1 MGKRIKL
8 IDLFYYIAWCFLL
21 VGEFYIYKNNQIRNI
36 LSVIAMLFCILV
48 IVMNKYTIKEFFY
61 FIVFLYIAMNIKS
74 NTNTEAVLI
83 LVIFIFASKNRIKKD
98 LFCLIYLVQ
107 IIKFVIYIFL
117 FTPYAYFINNLK
129 DSSDW
134 ITPNGLGLLFFEIVA
149 IYFCYKSFKNKIK
162 VNIVERCTIIAGILI
177 MYAYTGC
184 KTAVV
189 CTIFLLFSDKVDYLI
204 IIGRFIRKNLAKI
217 IICIIVFMVCI
228 AVFNESYDFKSWG
241 TFGARFTSMQI
252 YLKQYQISM
261 WGTLIDR
268 NFGPLDLGYFAM
280 VLQYGIV
287 FSVLFF
293 AGLVILIRKLKNNT
307 ILLNV
312 LISMIMYMLVERS
325 CFSMSRNPLLILFSL
340 LLFSNSLFND
350 KYYKIV
356 REDEDAQK

>member
-1 MGKRIKL
+1 
-8 IDLFYYIAWCFLL
+8 
-21 VGEFYIYKNNQIRNI
+21 
-36 LSVIAMLFCILV
+36 
-48 IVMNKYTIKEFFY
+48 
-61 FIVFLYIAMNIKS
+61 
-74 NTNTEAVLI
+74 
-83 LVIFIFASKNRIKKD
+83 
-98 LFCLIYLVQ
+98 
-107 IIKFVIYIFL
+107 

-134 ITPNGLGLLFFEIVA
+134 ITANGLGLLFFEIVA
-149 IYFCYKSFKNKIK
+149 IYFCYKSFKNKIN
-162 VNIVERCTIIAGILI
+162 VSIVERCTIIVGILI

-184 KTAVV
+184 KTAVI
-189 CTIFLLFSDKVDYLI
+189 CTLFLTFSDKLDYLM
-204 IIGRFIRKNLAKI
+204 IIGKFIRKNLSKI
-217 IICIIVFMVCI
+217 IIGLIIFIICI
-228 AVFNESYDFKSWG
+228 AVFNEAYDFKSWG

-268 NFGPLDLGYFAM
+268 DFGPLDLGYFAM

-325 CFSMSRNPLLILFSL
+325 CFSISRNPLLILFSL
-340 LLFSNSLFND
+340 LFFSNLLYNE
-350 KYYKIV
+350 KNYKIV
-356 REDEDAQK
+356 KEDENV

>member
-8 IDLFYYIAWCFLL
+8 IDLFYYLAWCFLL

-61 FIVFLYIAMNIKS
+61 FIVFLDIAMNIKS

-134 ITPNGLGLLFFEIVA
+134 ITANGLGLLFFEIVA
-149 IYFCYKSFKNKIK
+149 IYFCYKSFKNKIN
-162 VNIVERCTIIAGILI
+162 VSIVERCTIIVGILI

-184 KTAVV
+184 KTAVI
-189 CTIFLLFSDKVDYLI
+189 CTLFLIFSDKLDYLM
-204 IIGRFIRKNLAKI
+204 IIGKFIRKNLSKI
-217 IICIIVFMVCI
+217 IIGLIIFIICI
-228 AVFNESYDFKSWG
+228 AVFNEAYDFKSWG

-268 NFGPLDLGYFAM
+268 DFGPLDLGYFAM
-280 VLQYGIV
+280 VLQYGSV
-287 FSVLFF
+287 FSVIFV
-293 AGLVILIRKLKNNT
+293 AGLIILIRKVKKNI

-312 LISMIMYMLVERS
+312 LLSMVMYMVVERS
-325 CFSMSRNPLLILFSL
+325 CFSISRNPLLILFSL
-340 LLFSNSLFND
+340 LFFSNLLYNE
-350 KYYKIV
+350 KNYKIV
-356 REDEDAQK
+356 KEDENV